1 MLLAIDIGNS
11 NVVIGC
17 LNDNNETVKL
27 FRMVTDLKKTEDEYA
42 AGIETILR
50 YNGFTGDC
58 FHGAIICSVVPP
70 LTEIFRSA
78 VEQITGCRALVVGT
92 GVKTGLNIMIENP
105 ASLGSDIVAASV
117 AAMQE
122 FPLPVIVIDMGT
134 ATTITVVDKGNQF
147 KGGAIVPGVALS
159 INALSSGTS
168 LLQKVPIEAPKKC
181 INTGTTES
189 MQSGA
194 VFGTAALLD
203 GMIDRF
209 EAELGCKTSV
219 VATGG
224 IAAKIVP
231 HCTHKIGYD
240 ENLLLRGLG
249 MIYKKNQKQEKDSSL

>member
-17 LNDNNETVKL
+17 LNENNETIKL

-42 AGIETILR
+42 AGMKTILE
-50 YNGFTGDC
+50 YSELDC
-58 FHGAIICSVVPP
+58 SRFEGAIICSVVPP
-70 LTEIFRSA
+70 LTEIFRTA
-78 VEQITGCRALVVGT
+78 VENIIGVRALVVGT
-92 GVKTGLNIMIENP
+92 GIKTGLNIMIENP
-105 ASLGSDIVAASV
+105 VSLGSDIVAASV
-117 AAMQE
+117 AAMTDL
-122 FPLPVIVIDMGT
+122 PLPVIVIDMGT
-134 ATTITVVDKGNQF
+134 ATTITVVDKGN
-147 KGGAIVPGVALS
+147 KYIGGAIVPGVALS
-159 INALSSGTS
+159 MSALSSGTS

-181 INTGTTES
+181 INTTTTES

-194 VFGTAALLD
+194 VYGTAALLD

-209 EAELGCKTSV
+209 EQELGCKASL

-231 HCTHKIGYD
+231 HCAHDIVYD

-249 MIYKKNQKQEKDSSL
+249 IIYKRNKR

>member
-17 LNDNNETVKL
+17 LNKNNETIKL

-42 AGIETILR
+42 AGIKAILD
-50 YNGFTGDC
+50 YSGLDCEGFE
-58 FHGAIICSVVPP
+58 GAIICSVVPP

-78 VEQITGCRALVVGT
+78 VEEIIGCRALVVGT
-92 GVKTGLNIMIENP
+92 GIKTGLNVMIENP
-105 ASLGSDIVAASV
+105 STLGSDIVAASV
-117 AAMQE
+117 AAMAD
-122 FPLPVIVIDMGT
+122 FPLPVIVFDMGT
-134 ATTITVVDKGNQF
+134 ATTITVVDKGNKF
-147 KGGAIVPGVALS
+147 IGGAIVPGVALS
-159 INALSSGTS
+159 MNALSAGTS

-181 INTGTTES
+181 ISSTTTEC

-194 VFGTAALLD
+194 VYGNAAMLD

-209 EAELGCKTSV
+209 EQELGCKCSL

-231 HCTHKIGYD
+231 HCRHEIVYD

-249 MIYKKNQKQEKDSSL
+249 IIYRKNKKEK

>member
-17 LNDNNETVKL
+17 LNENNETIKL

-42 AGIETILR
+42 AGIKSILD
-50 YNGFTGDC
+50 YSGLANEGFE
-58 FHGAIICSVVPP
+58 GAIVCSVVPP

-78 VEQITGCRALVVGT
+78 VEQITGRRALVVGA
-92 GVKTGLNIMIENP
+92 GVKTGLNIMLENP
-105 ASLGSDIVAASV
+105 ATLGSDIVAASV
-117 AAMQE
+117 AAMID
-122 FPLPVIVIDMGT
+122 FPQPVIVIDMGT
-134 ATTITVVDKGNQF
+134 ATTITVVDEGNRF
-147 KGGAIVPGVALS
+147 IGGAIVPGVALS
-159 INALSSGTS
+159 MNALSAGTS

-181 INTGTTES
+181 INTLTTES

-194 VFGTAALLD
+194 VYGNAALID

-209 EAELGCKTSV
+209 EAELGKKCSV

-224 IAAKIVP
+224 IAAKIIP
-231 HCTHKIGYD
+231 HCSHEIVYD

-249 MIYKKNQKQEKDSSL
+249 IIYKKNKR

>member
-17 LNDNNETVKL
+17 LNENNETIKL

-42 AGIETILR
+42 AGMKTILE
-50 YNGFTGDC
+50 YNGLGGAAFE
-58 FHGAIICSVVPP
+58 GAIICSVVPP
-70 LTEIFRSA
+70 LTEIFATA
-78 VEQITGCRALVVGT
+78 VEQIIGCRPLVVGA

-117 AAMQE
+117 AAMAD
-122 FPLPVIVIDMGT
+122 FPLPVIVFDMGT
-134 ATTITVVDKGNQF
+134 ATTITVVDKGNRYI
-147 KGGAIVPGVALS
+147 GGAIVPGVNLS
-159 INALSSGTS
+159 MNALSAGTS

-181 INTGTTES
+181 INTTTTES

-194 VFGTAALLD
+194 VYGTAALMD

-209 EAELGCKTSV
+209 EAELGCKASL

-224 IAAKIVP
+224 MAARIVP
-231 HCTHKIGYD
+231 HCRHEIVYD

-249 MIYKKNQKQEKDSSL
+249 IIYKKNKR

>member
-17 LNDNNETVKL
+17 LDDNNNTVRL

-42 AGIETILR
+42 SGMKTILE
-50 YNGFTGDC
+50 YNGVDC
-58 FHGAIICSVVPP
+58 TSFEGAIICSVVPP
-70 LTEIFRSA
+70 LTEIFRTA
-78 VEQITGCRALVVGT
+78 VEKMIGRRALVLGT

-105 ASLGSDIVAASV
+105 ASLGGDIVAASV
-117 AAMQE
+117 AAMAE
-122 FPLPVIVIDMGT
+122 YPLPVIVFDMGT
-134 ATTITVVDKGNQF
+134 ATTITVVDKDNRYI
-147 KGGAIVPGVALS
+147 GGAIVPGVALS
-159 INALSSGTS
+159 MNALFAGTS

-181 INTGTTES
+181 INTTTTES

-194 VFGTAALLD
+194 IFGNAALMD

-209 EAELGCKTSV
+209 EQELGCKASL

-231 HCTHKIGYD
+231 YCRHEIVYD

-249 MIYKKNQKQEKDSSL
+249 IIYRKNRH

>member
-17 LNDNNETVKL
+17 LNENNETVKL

-42 AGIETILR
+42 AGIKTILD
-50 YNGFTGDC
+50 YNQMGCEHFE
-58 FHGAIICSVVPP
+58 GAIICSVVPP
-70 LTEIFRSA
+70 LTDIFRLA
-78 VEQITGCRALVVGT
+78 VEKIIGVRALVVGT
-92 GVKTGLNIMIENP
+92 GVKTGLNISIENP

-117 AAMQE
+117 AAMADFQ
-122 FPLPVIVIDMGT
+122 LPVIVFDMGT
-134 ATTITVVDKGNQF
+134 ATTITVVDKGNKF
-147 KGGAIVPGVALS
+147 IGGAIVPGVALS
-159 INALSSGTS
+159 MNALSSGTS
-168 LLQKVPIEAPKKC
+168 LLQKVPIEAPKGC
-181 INTGTTES
+181 IHGSTLES

-194 VFGTAALLD
+194 VYGNAAMMD

-209 EAELGCKTSV
+209 EQELGCKASL

-231 HCTHKIGYD
+231 YCQHKIVYD

-249 MIYKKNQKQEKDSSL
+249 IIYKKNKRQ

>member
-11 NVVIGC
+11 NVVFGC
-17 LNDNNETVKL
+17 LNEKNETVKL

-42 AGIETILR
+42 AGMKTILE
-50 YNGFTGDC
+50 YSGLNCSGFE
-58 FHGAIICSVVPP
+58 GAIICSVVPP
-70 LTEIFRSA
+70 LTEIFRIA
-78 VEQITGCRALVVGT
+78 VEKIIGVRALVIGT
-92 GVKTGLNIMIENP
+92 GIKTGLNIMIENP

-117 AAMQE
+117 AAMAE

-134 ATTITVVDKGNQF
+134 ATTITVVDKGNKF
-147 KGGAIVPGVALS
+147 VGGAIVPGVALS
-159 INALSSGTS
+159 MNALSAGTS

-209 EAELGCKTSV
+209 EQELGEKTSL

-224 IAAKIVP
+224 IASKIVP
-231 HCTHKIGYD
+231 HCSHEIVYD

-249 MIYKKNQKQEKDSSL
+249 IIYKKNRHEKSGRN

>member
-17 LNDNNETVKL
+17 LNEEYETIKQ

-42 AGIETILR
+42 SGMKTILE
-50 YNGFTGDC
+50 YNGVACDGFE
-58 FHGAIICSVVPP
+58 GAIICSVVPP
-70 LTEIFRSA
+70 LTEIFRTA
-78 VEQITGCRALVVGT
+78 VEAITDLRALVVGS

-105 ASLGSDIVAASV
+105 TTLGSDIVAVSV
-117 AAMQE
+117 GAMVDY
-122 FPLPVIVIDMGT
+122 PLPVIVLDMGT
-134 ATTITVVDKGNQF
+134 ATTITVVDKGNKF
-147 KGGAIVPGVALS
+147 IGGAIVPGVALS
-159 INALSSGTS
+159 MNALSSGTS
-168 LLQKVPIEAPKKC
+168 LLQKVPIEAPKGY
-181 INTGTTES
+181 IHGTTLES

-194 VFGTAALLD
+194 VYGNAAMMD

-209 EAELGCKTSV
+209 EQELGCKASL

-231 HCTHKIGYD
+231 YCQHEIVYD

-249 MIYKKNQKQEKDSSL
+249 IIYKKNKR